1 MIKLVIPEDIPS
13 QNKGEAALFY
23 GLKESLKPYG
33 DVDVTLFSLHP
44 EIDRANYAGEATVID
59 ARGVT
64 PAHMLDAQGGKLAK
78 VFNYLNFIAKH
89 LFFGILYKLVGKGAA
104 RFMSSPV
111 WQAYS
116 EADLI
121 LLSHDSFYT
130 PFYHGPQALLFRF
143 MGKPAVI
150 YAATVKRGGN
160 KAQLKTRIIDA
171 WVAFTSKRL
180 TLITLRED
188 LSKAYLNEIGVTEKD
203 VPIKIYPDLAFI
215 VPPVPKDEAWELLRK
230 EGVPEGRTLIGMAM
244 SQRKLDFAFPG
255 RQMPNRRERALAPII
270 ELTDYLIEKLDATIV
285 FIPHSIGPTEI
296 LDDRITADLIREKS
310 RHPEKILIIR
320 NEYSSRQLKGMA
332 SCLDMTVGTRLHFT
346 IDAVS
351 SSVPSLL
358 ITHDGDLR
366 CHGII
371 GGMLGMEEYLY
382 NIDTIDSGSLIRMA
396 GDLWGKREETR
407 TYLTGIME
415 GIKKETYRHGEEAL
429 ALVQNTFSKRK
440 EIP

>member
-23 GLKESLKPYG
+23 GLKESLRPYG
-33 DVDVTLFSLHP
+33 NVEVTIFSLHP
-44 EIDRANYAGEATVID
+44 EIDRVNYAGEATVID

-64 PAHMLDAQGGKLAK
+64 PAHMLDGQGGKFFK
-78 VFNYLNFIAKH
+78 MFNYLNFIAKH
-89 LFFGILYKLVGKGAA
+89 LFFGILYKFVGKKAA
-104 RFMSSPV
+104 RFMASPV

-143 MGKPAVI
+143 MGKPAAI
-150 YAATVKRGGN
+150 YAATVKRGGD
-160 KAQLKTRIIDA
+160 KASLKTRIIDA
-171 WVAFTSKRL
+171 WVAFTSKQL
-180 TLITLRED
+180 TLITLREEM
-188 LSKAYLNEIGVTEKD
+188 SKAYLNEIGVTEKD
-203 VPIKIYPDLAFI
+203 VPIKVYPDLAFI
-215 VPPVPKDEAWELLRK
+215 VPPVSKDEAWELLRK

-255 RQMPNRRERALAPII
+255 QQMPNRRERALAPII

-310 RHPEKILIIR
+310 RHPERILIIR

-371 GGMLGMEEYLY
+371 GRMLGMEEYVY

-396 GDLWGKREETR
+396 GDLWVKREETR

-415 GIKKETYRHGEEAL
+415 GIKKETYRHGEETL

-440 EIP
+440 EVP